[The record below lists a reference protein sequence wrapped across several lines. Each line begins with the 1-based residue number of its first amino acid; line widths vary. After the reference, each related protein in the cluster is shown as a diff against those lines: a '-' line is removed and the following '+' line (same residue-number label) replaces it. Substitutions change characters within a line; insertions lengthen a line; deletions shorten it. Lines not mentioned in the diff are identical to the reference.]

1 MPSWKKIIL
10 SGSDAALNTLNV
22 TNSITASVIS
32 ASQFTGSL
40 FGTSSWANN
49 TISASHALTASY
61 VNTLRQNVLIT
72 GSLGVSGSITIGQS
86 GSSNGTL
93 VIYKNTSGEAIISF
107 PNSFPPQNDVGW
119 IKHIESTADVGRM
132 EFRVGD
138 NSLTDPDEFWF
149 GSSLDPDIITLRTNG
164 DIIQRTGSLYI
175 QSGSLF
181 LTGSAFITGPVSSS
195 FSGVGFYGTASWANN
210 TNTASLA
217 TRNLLTAS
225 VSLNTIT
232 FTKGDGST
240 FPITVDTGSGGTS
253 FTGLEYQVAYF
264 ASTNGTPE
272 GADYIT
278 AYPPHVEGVALRV
291 GRNAPTVTSPSGSH
305 ILKDNR
311 ELFTNAKGVESNE
324 PFVILG
330 FGGKNNVDLT
340 ATDTYEHPGVDGY
353 SDFTSS
359 KVYNGSLKLAKS
371 LYGLTEAN
379 TGKTQLYT
387 DGGIIVKPTSPG
399 FLVGQGGF
407 YIFDSAS
414 MQFNTSGSLISPVAS
429 ASVRLTL
436 ATDSSSL
443 SIAVGK
449 NSLTDILY
457 ISRSGNDA
465 RIAIGGDYRTP
476 KNTLD
481 ISGSLRVFTSI
492 TASTISASGGITG
505 SDLNIKGFP
514 SVSASLASLASGV
527 GTLQQV
533 TDAGNTTSN
542 AISSSFLGV
551 GFFGTASWAIN
562 VVNGGGGGGGGS
574 DSAFLNQSTAATTW
588 SFTHNLGT
596 QYPVITVYDTSGQ
609 VIIPQEIDGEDTN
622 NLKIYFPTSQSG
634 YATAVGG
641 TSALTYYSQSLTTA
655 SVNLNTITFT
665 KGDSS
670 TFPIVVNTF
679 PYTGSAII
687 SGSLTVTG
695 STAITGGFEALG
707 IKGSKIQLGTYNV
720 GYDVIGVDTFYITG
734 AGLIISGNMPD
745 QNHHNL
751 LKIGNVEMVDVNT
764 ALTTN
769 EFLIHN
775 VNTLRITSGADG
787 GNITTNNQ
795 LLKIG
800 GGSFYVYRAGSGD
813 SSGIIQSTANYTTIT
828 DTFITLYGL
837 SGSYFN
843 IPSTNEIT
851 TLNGTDYLMGFVAD
865 PAPTPG
871 LSYKVKASKFIWATG
886 SNQII
891 SGGLTITGSTF
902 ISGGL
907 STQYIDFDINA
918 APAFSTGRVS
928 WVDDTKTLA
937 IDTDLNNFQIE
948 VGHQN
953 VIRVRN
959 ETGTTISRGRVVYL
973 SGSSGN
979 RPLIYTSSYEIDPT
993 SAGTVGLVAADI
1005 STSNNG
1011 YVISNGLIRDINTT
1025 AYTAGAV
1032 LYLSSSGQLTTTPS
1046 IAPLHSVRLGKVIT
1060 SAVSGIIHVDVDNGY
1075 EIGELH
1081 DVVDTSTSTTY
1092 GALLTKSGSV
1102 WKDGYQLTGSYGL
1115 TGSLNAT
1122 SFTGSLFGTAS
1133 WATNTLTAS
1142 YVLNAVSS
1150 SFSSTASFTPNAIT
1164 TASVNLNTITF
1175 TKGSGATFNIT
1186 VDTGSGGGGGGS
1198 VTINNNVD
1206 NYIITATGTA
1216 NTLNGEASLQYSS
1229 SVLINKGKTLFSST
1243 GVGLNNTTHY
1253 FRASGSDTYA
1263 GFVFTDPEGEEVF
1276 KISGDITTN
1285 SNLKVIIG
1293 DAVDAG
1299 SATKLTI
1306 DEASGS
1312 VAVTGKFRA
1321 DSIRMTDVA
1330 TGANNNGEFRV
1341 GSVMADSWSTTGPSF
1356 TAGRVVYLSGSGQ
1369 WAEAVASSTGS
1380 STGVLGVTTV
1390 NVNQNE
1396 VLLHGVIT
1404 VSQSLAGFTNG
1415 RPVYL
1420 ATSSAGTITQT
1431 APSSSG
1437 HVARYVGYVI
1447 DSGSRQVYFNPD
1459 FTWIELI

>member
-1 MPSWKKIIL
+1 MPSWKKVIL
-10 SGSDAALNTLNV
+10 SGSDAALNTLSV
-22 TNSITASVIS
+22 SNSITASVIS

-40 FGTSSWANN
+40 FGTSSWADKVVSASYSATSSYSTTLGASLFQPANGVLQLLN
-49 TISASHALTASY
+49 SPGSVLSNITNLYASSSLNAISASYALTASY
-61 VNTLRQNVLIT
+61 TANASAGTLQEVTEQGASTTIPITASIISASSFT
-72 GSLGVSGSITIGQS
+72 GSLFGT
-86 GSSNGTL
+86 SSW
-93 VIYKNTSGEAIISF
+93 AI
-107 PNSFPPQNDVGW
+107 
-119 IKHIESTADVGRM
+119 
-132 EFRVGD
+132 
-138 NSLTDPDEFWF
+138 
-149 GSSLDPDIITLRTNG
+149 RT
-164 DIIQRTGSLYI
+164 
-175 QSGSLF
+175 
-181 LTGSAFITGPVSSS
+181 VSSS
-195 FSGVGFYGTASWANN
+195 YLSGSTAIVNNATVNNLTVN
-210 TNTASLA
+210 TNLSWNPGNPNTLLGFNFLG
-217 TRNLLTAS
+217 NLMS
-225 VSLNTIT
+225 GISELNW
-232 FTKGDGST
+232 
-240 FPITVDTGSGGTS
+240 
-253 FTGLEYQVAYF
+253 Y
-264 ASTNGTPE
+264 
-272 GADYIT
+272 ADYGLPGRPIS
-278 AYPPHVEGVALRV
+278 LRV
-291 GRNAPTVTSPSGSH
+291 GSSEPSSGGPSYSGSH
-305 ILKDNR
+305 ILKDGR
-311 ELFTNAKGVESNE
+311 ELFTNARAIEDGEAFS
-324 PFVILG
+324 ILG
-330 FGGKNNVDLT
+330 FVEAPPFIYLNEDEDIKYKAYG
-340 ATDTYEHPGVDGY
+340 PGIGNYVPGE
-353 SDFTSS
+353 
-359 KVYNGSLKLAKS
+359 VYAGSLTLGTSNFYGVNSGGGTNTAIINNGTFVAKP
-371 LYGLTEAN
+371 A
-379 TGKTQLYT
+379 
-387 DGGIIVKPTSPG
+387 SPG
-399 FLVGQGGF
+399 LLMGQGGF
-407 YIFDSAS
+407 YIFESAS
-414 MQFNTSGSLISPVAS
+414 MQFNASGALLSPIES
-429 ASVRLTL
+429 ASVKFTL
-436 ATDSSSL
+436 AKDSSSL
-443 SIAVGK
+443 SISVGK
-449 NSLTDILY
+449 NDLREVLF
-457 ISRSGNDA
+457 ISRSGNFP
-465 RIAIGGDYRTP
+465 RIGVGKPTSNAS
-476 KNTLD
+476 LD
-481 ISGSLRVFTSI
+481 ISGSVI
-492 TASTISASGGITG
+492 ITG
-505 SDLNIKGFP
+505 SLTASGDISIRGFS
-514 SVSASLASLASGV
+514 SVSASLASLSSGV

-533 TDAGNTTSN
+533 TTAGNTTSN

-596 QYPVITVYDTSGQ
+596 QYPVITVYDINGQ

-1046 IAPLHSVRLGKVIT
+1046 VAPLHSVRLGKVIT
-1060 SAVSGIIHVDVDNGY
+1060 SAVAGIIHVDVDNGY